1 MFMSEIKSRYL
12 LFSVDVEP
20 DALHWKGH
28 YRENQTCKNQEDLPL
43 LIELVKKFGVKP
55 TFFITHSMAL
65 ERSIDRL
72 MEPMLKNNFCEVGA
86 HFHPGET
93 PPFQKSKIKMLDNI
107 LSVPD
112 ELLNAKFERL
122 FSVLTPR
129 FGSPRSYRAGAWTI
143 DSRTIAL
150 LERHGFTID
159 SSVTPQVSWRLIN
172 RPSYLRAPQ
181 SAYYLDPFDPC
192 KRGFSK
198 ILEIPVSIWSPRQIR
213 GVFGEI
219 FAAVFSMP
227 LESRS
232 GYIVRCIKAM
242 RPYKPLWLRPAIF
255 SIGEMIETAE
265 KILQTENYVHIMCH
279 SNELSVGASPYSKTP
294 EQRDVIVARLKQFF
308 AYARQNGLIPM
319 TLSEYA
325 ADSAG

>member
-1 MFMSEIKSRYL
+1 
-12 LFSVDVEP
+12 
-20 DALHWKGH
+20 
-28 YRENQTCKNQEDLPL
+28 
-43 LIELVKKFGVKP
+43 
-55 TFFITHSMAL
+55 
-65 ERSIDRL
+65 
-72 MEPMLKNNFCEVGA
+72 
-86 HFHPGET
+86 
-93 PPFQKSKIKMLDNI
+93 
-107 LSVPD
+107 
-112 ELLNAKFERL
+112 
-122 FSVLTPR
+122 
-129 FGSPRSYRAGAWTI
+129 
-143 DSRTIAL
+143 
-150 LERHGFTID
+150 
-159 SSVTPQVSWRLIN
+159 
-172 RPSYLRAPQ
+172 
-181 SAYYLDPFDPC
+181 
-192 KRGFSK
+192 
-198 ILEIPVSIWSPRQIR
+198 
-213 GVFGEI
+213 
-219 FAAVFSMP
+219 MP